1 MGQLVRWMLSAC
13 VYNPHLTFS
22 TFATIWNQLGCLTDK
37 NGEPLKL
44 SHTHMWRLFIIHHA
58 LHFLQA
64 GETLSIPTLG
74 FNVYE
79 NAETLIQDQFMVK
92 KALEL
97 WTLVLSGHYWT
108 LMLCNVRD
116 HWCTECAH
124 FHQSF
129 LPGEEARDCSQ
140 AELMAAHNWMVEDH
154 TQVATAA
161 IIDRIKKLT
170 HKVYY

>member
-22 TFATIWNQLGCLTDK
+22 TFATIWNQLGCFIDK

-58 LHFLQA
+58 LHFLQV

-140 AELMAAHNWMVEDH
+140 AELMAAHNW

-161 IIDRIKKLT
+161 IIDKIKKLT